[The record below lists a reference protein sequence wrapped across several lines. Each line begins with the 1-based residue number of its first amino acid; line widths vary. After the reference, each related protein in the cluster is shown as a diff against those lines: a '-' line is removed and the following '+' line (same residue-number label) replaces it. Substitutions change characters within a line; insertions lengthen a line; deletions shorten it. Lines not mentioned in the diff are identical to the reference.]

1 MDRTIVTTSHKPDQ
15 LSLELAGHAASL
27 IGAALVDRERLPIS
41 RLREK
46 FGAENILVVSREQ
59 VKLHTPL
66 GEYFFHPSMSFPRVK
81 AIKQGKPDHM
91 VEAMALTEGGTVLDC
106 TLGLGA
112 DAIVASYIVG
122 PSGRVVGVES
132 APELAYLVG
141 TGLGIYGQGSK
152 AVREAMA
159 RIEVVC
165 ADSEDYLSQQADCSF
180 DVVYFDPM
188 FRVPRERSSS
198 MGPLRGIV
206 NVKPLTALMIK
217 EAIRVARKRVVMK
230 ENSFSQEFV
239 RLGINNIY
247 GGRYSPIAFGVIDK
261 QEAGR

>member
-1 MDRTIVTTSHKPDQ
+1 MTTSHKPDG
-15 LSLELAGHAASL
+15 LSLELAGHAADFMG
-27 IGAALVDRERLPIS
+27 IVLVDRERLPIS

-46 FGAENILVVSREQ
+46 YGAENILVVSREQ

-66 GEYFFHPSMSFPRVK
+66 GEYFFHPSMSFPRIK

-91 VEAMALTEGGTVLDC
+91 VEAMALTEGDMVLDC
-106 TLGLGA
+106 TMGLGA

-132 APELAYLVG
+132 APELAYLVKS
-141 TGLGIYGQGSK
+141 GLGTYRQGAK
-152 AVREAMA
+152 GVQEAMA

-165 ADSEDYLSQQADCSF
+165 ADSEDYLSQQADCSY

-206 NVKPLTALMIK
+206 NRKPLNALLIK
-217 EAIRVARKRVVMK
+217 EALRVTRKRVVMK

-239 RLGINNIY
+239 RLGFNNIY
-247 GGRYSPIAFGVIDK
+247 GGRYSSIAFGVIDK